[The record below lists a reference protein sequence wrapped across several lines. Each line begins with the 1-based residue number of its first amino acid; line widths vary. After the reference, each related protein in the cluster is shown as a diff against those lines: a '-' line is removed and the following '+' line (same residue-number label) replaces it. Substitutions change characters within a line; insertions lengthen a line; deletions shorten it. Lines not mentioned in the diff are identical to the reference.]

1 MKQSSKK
8 QTVQSYIAD
17 FETEPAKRLKA
28 LRAAVKKIAPKA
40 EESISY
46 GMIGYKLNGKP
57 FVYFGGFKKHIG
69 LYPTPAGIAAFA
81 KELAPYKH
89 AKGSVQFP
97 HDEKLPITLITKI
110 IKMKAVELDVKK
122 TKKIT
127 CSRGHVFLKS
137 KDQPTCPKCWPGRY
151 TKNNAA

>member
-17 FETEPAKRLKA
+17 FDGEVAKRLKA
-28 LRAAVKKIAPKA
+28 LRVAVKKAAPKA

-57 FVYFGGFKKHIG
+57 LVYFGGFKKHIG
-69 LYPTPAGIAAFA
+69 LYPTPAGIATFA

-97 HDEKLPITLITKI
+97 HDETLPLTLITKI
-110 IKMKAVELDVKK
+110 VKMKVKEL
-122 TKKIT
+122 
-127 CSRGHVFLKS
+127 S
-137 KDQPTCPKCWPGRY
+137 
-151 TKNNAA
+151 A

>member
-1 MKQSSKK
+1 MKQSSKN
-8 QTVQSYIAD
+8 QTVESYIDD
-17 FETEPAKRLKA
+17 FEDPVAKRLKA
-28 LRAAVKKIAPKA
+28 LRAAVKKAAPKA
-40 EESISY
+40 DESISY

-57 FVYFGGFKKHIG
+57 LVYFGGFKKHIG
-69 LYPTPAGIAAFA
+69 LYPTPAGIATFA

-110 IKMKAVELDVKK
+110 VKMKVSELTVK

-151 TKNNAA
+151 RKTVVA